1 MANNIIVSNRL
12 PIRITKVENSYKF
25 IATSGGLATG
35 MKSVHEHENSL
46 WVGWPGIGI
55 DEIENEAWIPLE
67 KSLVQNNY
75 APVSL
80 DKQEVDNFYYGLAN
94 KCLWPLFHY
103 FIEFSIFNESHWQS
117 YVDVNQKFADRVLE
131 NISTGDTVWIHD
143 YQLLLCPQ
151 MIKDVRPDVHIGFFL
166 HIPFPSFEIFRIFP
180 WREKLLKGMLGAD
193 LIGFHTFD
201 YERHF
206 LSSVKR
212 ILRLDVHF
220 NRVANGLREVV
231 VNTFPMGIDFDK
243 FHNAATTHLQQKNTE
258 KSELKKQLELHKK
271 GAESGKLILSID
283 RLDYTK
289 GVVNRIKAFDLF
301 LTKYP
306 EYQEKVR
313 LVMLTVPSRSDV
325 PEYMRLKKE
334 TDEVVGRINGKYA
347 TVNWT
352 PIWYYYRAMD
362 FDDLID
368 LYMTS
373 DIAMIT
379 PVRDGM
385 NLVAKEFV
393 ATRVSG
399 DGVLILSEMAGAS
412 KELFEAVLVNPFDRH
427 AMADALLH
435 AITMPMDEQ
444 KRRNAEMQ
452 KRLRRYSVEHWS
464 QEFMRALQVHSDSK
478 TDVNTPKIDAEN
490 QMKIVRAFQKTKRK
504 AILLDY
510 DGTLVPFHENP
521 EAATPDQQLIELLQT
536 LCKQPSTDLAII
548 SGRDQSFMSRWLGDL
563 PLTLVAEHGHYIK
576 PKGKKWKSSS
586 RGDKLWMNDI
596 MPIFE
601 SFMDRTPGTF
611 VEEKHN
617 SLVWHYRKTDPE
629 LAAGRVV
636 ELKTV
641 LSSLISDQLS
651 VMDMDKALE
660 VVDRQIDKGT
670 AVAEIIGQNHY
681 DFILCI
687 GDDVTDEN
695 MFSTLPDSAFTIKV
709 GKKPTVAS
717 YSIERVSQV
726 KDLLDALNIT
736 RLG

>member
-1 MANNIIVSNRL
+1 MAKNIIVSNRL

-35 MKSVHEHENSL
+35 MKSVHEHEHSL

-55 DEIENEAWIPLE
+55 DEIENEAWVPLQ
-67 KSLVQNNY
+67 KSLVKNNY

-80 DKQEVDNFYYGLAN
+80 SKQEVDNFYYGLAN

-117 YVDVNQKFADRVLE
+117 YVDVNQKFANRVLE
-131 NISTGDTVWIHD
+131 NIEAGDTVWIHD

-151 MIKDVRPDVHIGFFL
+151 MIRDVLPDVHIGFFL

-212 ILRLDVHF
+212 ILRLDVDF

-231 VNTFPMGIDFDK
+231 VNTFPMGIDYDK
-243 FHNAATTHLQQKNTE
+243 FHNAATTHFQQKNRE

-313 LVMLTVPSRSDV
+313 LVMLTVPSRADV

-334 TDEVVGRINGKYA
+334 TDELVGRINGKYA

-412 KELFEAVLVNPFDRH
+412 KELFEAVLVNPFDRN
-427 AMADALLH
+427 AMADALKH
-435 AITMPMDEQ
+435 AITMPLEEQ
-444 KRRNAEMQ
+444 KRRNVEMQ
-452 KRLRRYSVEHWS
+452 KRLRRYSVEYWAK
-464 QEFMRALQVHSDSK
+464 EFMQALQLHSESK
-478 TDVNTPKIDAEN
+478 ANAKTPKIDANN
-490 QMKIVRAFQKTKRK
+490 QQHIVDAFHKADRK
-504 AILLDY
+504 AIVLDY
-510 DGTLVPFHENP
+510 DGTLVSFHEKP
-521 EAATPDQQLIELLQT
+521 EAATPDQNLIELLQS
-536 LCKQPSTDLAII
+536 LCLQPNTDLAIV
-548 SGRDQSFMSRWLGDL
+548 SGRDQAFIDQWFGDL
-563 PLTLVAEHGHYIK
+563 PLRLVAEHGHYVR
-576 PKGKKWKSSS
+576 PKGKKWSAST
-586 RGDKLWMNDI
+586 RGDKQWMEDI

-611 VEEKHN
+611 IEEKHN

-641 LSSLISDQLS
+641 LSSLISDQLT

-670 AVAEIIGQNHY
+670 AVAELIGQHSY

-695 MFSTLPDSAFTIKV
+695 MFGALHDDAFTIKV
-709 GKKPTVAS
+709 GKKPTIAS
-717 YSIERVSQV
+717 YSIAGVAKV
-726 KDLLDALNIT
+726 KELLSAIINPAT
-736 RLG
+736 

>member
-1 MANNIIVSNRL
+1 MAKNIIVSNRL
-12 PIRITKVENSYKF
+12 PIQITKVENSYKF
-25 IATSGGLATG
+25 IATTGGLATG
-35 MKSVHEHENSL
+35 LKSVHEHEHSL

-55 DEIENEAWIPLE
+55 DEIENDAWVSLE
-67 KSLVQNNY
+67 KNLVKNSY

-80 DKQEVDNFYYGLAN
+80 SKKEVDNFYYGLAN

-117 YVDVNQKFADRVLE
+117 YVDVNQKFANRILK
-131 NISTGDTVWIHD
+131 NIETGDTVWIHD

-151 MIKDVRPDVHIGFFL
+151 MIRDVRPDVHIGFFL

-212 ILRLDVHF
+212 ILRLDVDF

-231 VNTFPMGIDFDK
+231 VNTFPMGIDYNK
-243 FHNAATTHLQQKNTE
+243 FHNAATTHFQQKNRE

-271 GAESGKLILSID
+271 GDESGKLILSID

-334 TDEVVGRINGKYA
+334 TDELVGRINGKYA

-412 KELFEAVLVNPFDRH
+412 KELFEAVLVNPFDRN
-427 AMADALLH
+427 AMADALKQ
-435 AITMPMDEQ
+435 AITMPLGEQ
-444 KRRNAEMQ
+444 KRRNVEMQ
-452 KRLRRYSVEHWS
+452 KRLRRYSVEYWAK
-464 QEFMRALQVHSDSK
+464 EFMQALQLHSEMK
-478 TDVNTPKIDAEN
+478 ANVNTSKVDANN
-490 QMKIVRAFQKTKRK
+490 QQHIVDAFHNAQRK
-504 AILLDY
+504 AIVLDY
-510 DGTLVPFHENP
+510 DGTLVSFHENP
-521 EAATPDQQLIELLQT
+521 EAATPDQNLVELLQS
-536 LCKQPSTDLAII
+536 LCLQPNTDIAII
-548 SGRDQSFMSRWLGDL
+548 SGRDQAFIEKWFGDL
-563 PLTLVAEHGHYIK
+563 PLRLVAEHGHYVR
-576 PKGKKWKSSS
+576 PKEKKWTASS
-586 RGDKLWMNDI
+586 RGDKQWMDDI
-596 MPIFE
+596 KPIFE

-611 VEEKHN
+611 IEEKHN

-651 VMDMDKALE
+651 MMDMDKALE
-660 VVDRQIDKGT
+660 VIDRQIDKGT
-670 AVAEIIGQNHY
+670 AVAEMIGQHPY

-695 MFSTLPDSAFTIKV
+695 MFVALPDDAFTIKV
-709 GKKPTVAS
+709 GKKPTIAS
-717 YSIERVSQV
+717 YSIAGVAKV
-726 KDLLDALNIT
+726 KELLSAIISSP
-736 RLG
+736 

>member
-1 MANNIIVSNRL
+1 MAKNIIVSNRL

-25 IATSGGLATG
+25 IDTSGGLATG
-35 MKSVHEHENSL
+35 MKSVHEHEDSL

-55 DEIENEAWIPLE
+55 DEIENEAWIPLQ
-67 KSLVQNNY
+67 KNLVKNNY

-80 DKQEVDNFYYGLAN
+80 SKQEVDNFYYGLAN

-117 YVDVNQKFADRVLE
+117 YVDVNQKFANRVLE
-131 NISTGDTVWIHD
+131 NIETGDTVWIHD
-143 YQLLLCPQ
+143 YQLLLSPQ
-151 MIKDVRPDVHIGFFL
+151 MIRDVRPDVHIGFFL

-212 ILRLDVHF
+212 ILRLDVDF

-231 VNTFPMGIDFDK
+231 VNTFPMGIDYDK
-243 FHNAATTHLQQKNTE
+243 FHNAATTHFQQKNRE

-271 GAESGKLILSID
+271 GDESGKLILSID

-306 EYQEKVR
+306 EYQEKIR
-313 LVMLTVPSRSDV
+313 LVMLTVPSRADV

-334 TDEVVGRINGKYA
+334 TDELVGRINGKYA

-412 KELFEAVLVNPFDRH
+412 KELFEAVLVNPFDRN
-427 AMADALLH
+427 AMADALKH
-435 AITMPMDEQ
+435 AITMPLEEQ
-444 KRRNAEMQ
+444 KRRNVEMQ
-452 KRLRRYSVEHWS
+452 KRLRRYSVEYWAK
-464 QEFMRALQVHSDSK
+464 EFMQALQLHSESK
-478 TDVNTPKIDAEN
+478 ANVKTPKIDANN
-490 QMKIVRAFQKTKRK
+490 QQHIVDAFHNAQRK
-504 AILLDY
+504 AIVLDY
-510 DGTLVPFHENP
+510 DGTLVSFHENP
-521 EAATPDQQLIELLQT
+521 EAATPDQNLIELLQS
-536 LCKQPSTDLAII
+536 LCLQPNTDLAII
-548 SGRDQSFMSRWLGDL
+548 SGRDQAFIDQWFGDL
-563 PLTLVAEHGHYIK
+563 PLRLVAEHGHYVR
-576 PKGKKWKSSS
+576 PKGKNGALPLVETNNGWRISCPFSNL
-586 RGDKLWMNDI
+586 LW
-596 MPIFE
+596 
-601 SFMDRTPGTF
+601 
-611 VEEKHN
+611 
-617 SLVWHYRKTDPE
+617 
-629 LAAGRVV
+629 
-636 ELKTV
+636 
-641 LSSLISDQLS
+641 
-651 VMDMDKALE
+651 
-660 VVDRQIDKGT
+660 
-670 AVAEIIGQNHY
+670 
-681 DFILCI
+681 
-687 GDDVTDEN
+687 
-695 MFSTLPDSAFTIKV
+695 
-709 GKKPTVAS
+709 
-717 YSIERVSQV
+717 IERRVRLSKKNTTALYGIIAKQT
-726 KDLLDALNIT
+726 LNLPLDE
-736 RLG
+736 

>member
-1 MANNIIVSNRL
+1 
-12 PIRITKVENSYKF
+12 
-25 IATSGGLATG
+25 
-35 MKSVHEHENSL
+35 
-46 WVGWPGIGI
+46 
-55 DEIENEAWIPLE
+55 
-67 KSLVQNNY
+67 
-75 APVSL
+75 
-80 DKQEVDNFYYGLAN
+80 
-94 KCLWPLFHY
+94 
-103 FIEFSIFNESHWQS
+103 
-117 YVDVNQKFADRVLE
+117 
-131 NISTGDTVWIHD
+131 
-143 YQLLLCPQ
+143 
-151 MIKDVRPDVHIGFFL
+151 
-166 HIPFPSFEIFRIFP
+166 
-180 WREKLLKGMLGAD
+180 MLGAD

-212 ILRLDVHF
+212 ILRLDVDF

-231 VNTFPMGIDFDK
+231 VNTFPMGIDYDK
-243 FHNAATTHLQQKNTE
+243 FHNAATTHFQQKNRE

-313 LVMLTVPSRSDV
+313 LVMLTVPSRADV

-334 TDEVVGRINGKYA
+334 TDELVGRINGKYA

-412 KELFEAVLVNPFDRH
+412 KELFEAVLVNPFDRN
-427 AMADALLH
+427 AMADALKH
-435 AITMPMDEQ
+435 AITMPLEEQ
-444 KRRNAEMQ
+444 KRRNVEMQ
-452 KRLRRYSVEHWS
+452 KRLRRYSVEYWAK
-464 QEFMRALQVHSDSK
+464 EFMQALQLHSESK
-478 TDVNTPKIDAEN
+478 ANAKTPKIDANN
-490 QMKIVRAFQKTKRK
+490 QQHIVDAFHKADRK
-504 AILLDY
+504 AIVLDY
-510 DGTLVPFHENP
+510 DGTLVSFHEKP
-521 EAATPDQQLIELLQT
+521 EAATPDQNLIELLQS
-536 LCKQPSTDLAII
+536 LCLQPNTDLAIV
-548 SGRDQSFMSRWLGDL
+548 SGRDQAFIDQWFGDL
-563 PLTLVAEHGHYIK
+563 PLRLVAEHGHYVR
-576 PKGKKWKSSS
+576 PKGKKWSAST
-586 RGDKLWMNDI
+586 RGDKQWMEDI

-611 VEEKHN
+611 IEEKHN

-641 LSSLISDQLS
+641 LSSLISDQLT

-670 AVAEIIGQNHY
+670 AVAELIGQHSY

-695 MFSTLPDSAFTIKV
+695 MFGALPDDAFTIKV
-709 GKKPTVAS
+709 GKKPTIAS
-717 YSIERVSQV
+717 YSIAGVAKV
-726 KDLLDALNIT
+726 KELLSAIINPAT
-736 RLG
+736 